1 MIECVFTVDYEIY
14 GNGRGSLRDL
24 VYEPAEKLRAVF
36 REHNARFVVF
46 PDIAELEM
54 IDSLA
59 ADPFIGPVKEQ
70 LRGFHNQGLEI
81 GLHIH
86 PWWYNARRE
95 NGYWVLDQ
103 SQYNLCTQ
111 PVDRIGALI
120 CRAVGYMR
128 DILRDPGFI
137 PLSFRAGHL
146 LFQPTQPLAGILAA
160 EGIRLDSSVYKGG
173 LWRLHQLDY
182 RRAPKKDLYWRFGSE
197 VTEPDPR
204 GTLIEIPVYTRMVP
218 VWRLLTGKRVSLQQT
233 GASKAQAGRKAFG
246 RLTDFLRFNYPLK
259 LDLGQMTK
267 EEINAMMDR
276 LLKEDGRDPSRFRP
290 VVAIMHTKDPIDHGA
305 VNDLLARLGRNGIP
319 ISTFGEIEPR
329 VRALTDGTFKIPNQ
343 RIVP

>member
-14 GNGRGSLRDL
+14 GNGRGSLQNL
-24 VYEPAEKLRAVF
+24 VYEPAERLRTVF

-46 PDIAELEM
+46 PDVAELEM
-54 IDSLA
+54 IDGWA

-70 LRGFHNQGLEI
+70 LRDFNEQGFEL

-86 PWWYNARRE
+86 PWWYNAKRE
-95 NGYWVLDQ
+95 NGAWVLDQ
-103 SQYNLCTQ
+103 GEYNLCAQ
-111 PVDRIGALI
+111 PVERIGEVI
-120 CRAVGYMR
+120 RRAVGYMR
-128 DILRDPGFI
+128 DLLGAPGFT

-160 EGIRLDSSVYKGG
+160 NGIRLDSSVYRGG
-173 LWRLHQLDY
+173 LWRLHKLDY

-204 GTLIEIPVYTRMVP
+204 GILLEIPIYTRLVP

-233 GASKAQAGRKAFG
+233 GASKAQVGRKALG
-246 RLTDFLRFNYPLK
+246 RLTDFLRFRYPLK

-267 EEINAMMDR
+267 EELNVMMDR
-276 LLKEDGRDPSRFRP
+276 LLKEDERDPSRFRP
-290 VVAIMHTKDPIDHGA
+290 VVAIVHTKDPIDHDA
-305 VNDLLARLGRNGIP
+305 VNDLLARLGRSGIP
-319 ISTFGEIEPR
+319 ISTFVDIDAR
-329 VRALTDGTFKIPNQ
+329 VRSLTENIFSIPTQ